1 MCVGFGADVPDIMN
15 DKEKL
20 RLARN
25 LVKANNK
32 RIKNTLRL
40 IEIAL
45 EEIEKQRLEWLKNDK
60 GDNIPTIDQDKTYF
74 KTEKAE
80 KELLNKLKESLS

>member
-1 MCVGFGADVPDIMN
+1 MCVGSGAGIPDIMS

-45 EEIEKQRLEWLKNDK
+45 EEIEKQRLEAFLSTVRA
-60 GDNIPTIDQDKTYF
+60 P
-74 KTEKAE
+74 E

>member
-1 MCVGFGADVPDIMN
+1 MS

-32 RIKNTLRL
+32 RIKNTLRI

-45 EEIEKQRLEWLKNDK
+45 EEIDDLTRYYENEHKVYVISDQPDKVEVTKQ
-60 GDNIPTIDQDKTYF
+60 TIDNL
-74 KTEKAE
+74 EKI
-80 KELLNKLKESLS
+80 KKILES

>member
-1 MCVGFGADVPDIMN
+1 MCVGSGAGLPDIMN

-32 RIKNTLRL
+32 RIKNTLRI

-45 EEIEKQRLEWLKNDK
+45 EEIEKQRLEAFLSTVRA
-60 GDNIPTIDQDKTYF
+60 P
-74 KTEKAE
+74 E